1 MADDAVTRLVVEGG
15 SDFVRVLTQAAR
27 AQEQLTQAIANAS
40 QLRPTQI
47 NTAVQEA
54 AQHLQAA
61 STAAQLFRERL
72 TATGQSEETV
82 NRLTRAIQGQ
92 SKALLENVR
101 NVEEAERADERRK
114 TRLQVAEN
122 AIREERSNTLF
133 RASAPRA
140 ITEGPLNVN
149 TAKNQQ
155 QAVQLAQGIG
165 AVDQAQQGAT
175 RSGVSYLSNLSA
187 LHAGSFLLTGTTFSA
202 GQSIATLGLA
212 FSKMGVEVGGFNKTA
227 AAGGAVLGLLA
238 LAIHGVFESV
248 SLVISIV
255 EQGAQTLLKFGA
267 AGAAAVGAV
276 VVASTKLAS
285 NVENAFAEIAAF
297 GSPTVAQFSQ
307 LEEKV
312 SSLARTFGTAAQGV
326 AEGASLFI
334 RAGGDVETAINGG
347 ARAVV
352 LLQTASRGELIPSTA
367 ARSIVTVTNAFKQ
380 FDVTATQAADI
391 IVGTAQKTALSFNEV
406 TQAFQQAAPEAAQ
419 LKIPLLDLSTI
430 IGVLANQ
437 GLRGQVAGTGL
448 KQVLLDLLKPS
459 KEAAAK
465 LQEYNVSIQDSAG
478 KIRPFRDVLID
489 LNKAFGASGEGASD
503 AANAAREQAQAVIF
517 GSRANLAAAII
528 ARTGA
533 DDELKTAIGAVSA
546 EQVVAILQSTTSA
559 QVNILKT
566 NIEELAR
573 AFGGPLNVGIGA
585 AVKGLNSFFT
595 GSEEADARTERLRK
609 DFELV
614 GQAVLAVFTGQG
626 FGPIQDRL
634 NQLDNS
640 KASEFFTG
648 LLNAAL
654 TVRNAVVNDLIP
666 AFQTAGQNISAAIG
680 GTDIDGKFNGITAA
694 IVALISA
701 GGRLIVFT
709 SQLVSDFI
717 TGNTRGQ
724 EIRET
729 FSKIADTV
737 RTTLAAAFAVVA
749 TQIIIGVAAI
759 RLFGGALQQLVGAA
773 AAFEKAQSNVNV
785 IKLGESATSAAK
797 NLGSTADELSRV
809 RAQIAGFKQEQENL
823 VGPRTGG
830 VDDAALPSRE
840 AMDRAF
846 QIRDDIL
853 PGLLKKEAELILQQ
867 QKLGDVSEAA
877 NAALTKGQEAG
888 AGPFQRIQQDI
899 DNIKFDNITNFL
911 EGDLPSS
918 LTALAGNLSEIDKIF
933 NRGTTEPAGSESA
946 FPVDPKKAEQ
956 VARQITD
963 ITRRAAEE
971 RNNILEDAGIR
982 EIELQRSTLDRLT
995 DLATAFH
1002 RNERKLDE
1010 ETDKRIK
1017 QSNIDFVQQREDR
1030 DNLQVI
1036 SRGLERESFLRDQ
1049 ANARRDQGIAK
1060 ADAAEDRSNQ
1070 RRVQDQDRIVGI
1082 IENREQHLEDVRNQ
1096 IADRAFQRS
1105 QQDTERRFS
1114 LTQDRESTAFE
1125 RQLQD
1130 QATRRDNTRRLSEA
1144 KSPTDR
1150 TQINRD
1156 IAQQKLDTTFSR
1168 SQDEQRTRFRI
1179 QQDEARIKFSR
1190 SQEDVAFARTLTNEQ
1205 AAFEFRVALEIKF
1218 QAIKRGLEDIEIGRQ
1233 TEVDQTR
1240 LGRSQTF
1247 GEQDFRFRLTQADKL
1262 QAAQDELANQQH
1274 ERQNQ
1279 RTLDEAA
1286 TRKRELGQKFVEDV
1300 FGIFDDADRQ
1310 RLKNQEQSLRQL
1322 SKLTE
1327 REQRNLT
1334 QLAEREPTAA
1344 GGAAAAITRLNL
1356 ELITMDLLFK
1366 RNTLDAEDLF
1376 HTIRDRAITGEGL
1389 VPEAPSRS
1397 ATFALPSFPTEVQQ
1411 QITQAQRI
1419 DVSPLLLQVLP
1430 AAVVAGIRQAQLQGQ
1445 GNRSVTIQ
1453 GGVINSD
1460 GFLPLLQRLLTMGR

>member
-15 SDFVRVLTQAAR
+15 SDFVRVLTQATR

-40 QLRPTQI
+40 QLRPAQI
-47 NTAVQEA
+47 NTAVQES
-54 AQHLQAA
+54 AQHLQSA
-61 STAAQLFRERL
+61 STAAALFKERL
-72 TATGQSEETV
+72 AATGQSEEIV
-82 NRLTRAIQGQ
+82 NRLTKAIQGQ

-101 NVEEAERADERRK
+101 NVEEVERADERRK
-114 TRLQVAEN
+114 TRLQATEN

-155 QAVQLAQGIG
+155 QAIQLAQGIG

-175 RSGVSYLSNLSA
+175 RSGVTYLSTLSA
-187 LHAGSFLLTGTTFSA
+187 IHSISFLLTGTTFSVF
-202 GQSIATLGLA
+202 QSLTTLGLA
-212 FSKMGVEVGGFNKTA
+212 ASKLGTDGAGGFNRFA
-227 AAGGAVLGLLA
+227 AAGGALIGLISLGIH
-238 LAIHGVFESV
+238 AIV
-248 SLVISIV
+248 SSISTVINLV
-255 EQGAQTLLKFGA
+255 EQGAQTVIKFGA
-267 AGAAAVGAV
+267 IGAAALAGV
-276 VVASTKLAS
+276 VVASGKLAS
-285 NVENAFAEIAAF
+285 GVEDAFAEIAAF
-297 GSPTVAQFSQ
+297 GEPTIAQFGK

-312 SSLARTFGTAAQGV
+312 SSLARTFGQSSKDI

-334 RAGGDVETAINGG
+334 RAGGDVETAIEGG

-367 ARSIVTVTNAFKQ
+367 ARAIVTVTNAFKE
-380 FDVTATQAADI
+380 FGTTASQAVNI

-419 LKIPLLDLSTI
+419 LKIPLIDLATTV
-430 IGVLANQ
+430 GVLANQ

-459 KEAAAK
+459 TEAAAK
-465 LQEYNVSIQDSAG
+465 LQQYGVSIQDSAG
-478 KIRPFRDVLID
+478 KIRPWRDILVD
-489 LNKAFGASGEGASD
+489 LNKAFGDNTTSTNEAAD
-503 AANAAREQAQAVIF
+503 AARAQALAVIF

-533 DDELKTAIGAVSA
+533 AAFDELKDAIAGVSA
-546 EQVVAILQSTTSA
+546 EDVVNILLSTTSSQA
-559 QVNILKT
+559 NIAKT
-566 NIEELAR
+566 NVEELAR
-573 AFGGPLNVGIGA
+573 AFGGPLNVAVGA
-585 AVKGLNSFFT
+585 ALKNVNEFLKGI
-595 GSEEADARTERLRK
+595 DRK
-609 DFELV
+609 NFELA
-614 GQAVLAVFTGQG
+614 GQALIAVFTGQG
-626 FGPIQDRL
+626 FGDIKNKLDS
-634 NQLDNS
+634 LDNS
-640 KASEFFTG
+640 KAREFFTA
-648 LLNAAL
+648 LLNSAL
-654 TVRNAVVNDLIP
+654 TVRNAIVNDLIP

-797 NLGSTADELSRV
+797 NLGSTADELGRV
-809 RAQIAGFKQEQENL
+809 RAQIAGFRQEQENL

-899 DNIKFDNITNFL
+899 DNIKFDNIDNFL
-911 EGDLPSS
+911 TGDLPTS
-918 LTALAGNLSEIDKIF
+918 LTALAANLAEIEKVF
-933 NRGTTEPAGSESA
+933 NKGGAEPAGTESA
-946 FPVDPKKAEQ
+946 FPADPKKAEQ

-963 ITRRAAEE
+963 ITRRAIEE

-995 DLATAFH
+995 DLTTAFQ
-1002 RNERKLDE
+1002 RNQRKLQE
-1010 ETDKRIK
+1010 ETDKRIQ
-1017 QSNIDFVQQREDR
+1017 QSNEDFVQQRADR
-1030 DNLQVI
+1030 DSLQTT
-1036 SRGLERESFLRDQ
+1036 SRGFERESFLRDQ

-1070 RRVQDQDRIVGI
+1070 RRVQDQDRVVSIL
-1082 IENREQHLEDVRNQ
+1082 ENREQHLEDVRTQ

-1105 QQDTERRFS
+1105 QQDADRRFGLS
-1114 LTQDRESTAFE
+1114 QDKEATAFE

-1130 QATRRDNTRRLSEA
+1130 QATRRDNARRLSEA
-1144 KSPTDR
+1144 ATPEAR
-1150 TQINRD
+1150 TQVNRD
-1156 IAQQKLDTTFSR
+1156 IAQQRIDTTFSR
-1168 SQDEQRTRFRI
+1168 QQDEQRTRFRQ

-1190 SQEDVAFARTLTNEQ
+1190 SQEDVSFARTLTNEQ
-1205 AAFEFRVALEIKF
+1205 AAFEFRVGLEVKF
-1218 QAIKRGLEDIEIGRQ
+1218 QAIKRSLEDVEIGRQ
-1233 TEVDQTR
+1233 TQVDQVR
-1240 LGRSQTF
+1240 LGRSQDF

-1262 QAAQDELANQQH
+1262 QNAQDEIANQQH

-1279 RTLDEAA
+1279 RTRDEAEI
-1286 TRKRELGQKFVEDV
+1286 RKRELGTKFVEDV

-1344 GGAAAAITRLNL
+1344 GGAAGAISQLNL
-1356 ELITMDLLFK
+1356 QLITTELLFK
-1366 RNTLDAEDLF
+1366 KATLDAETFF
-1376 HTIRDRAITGEGL
+1376 HTIRDAGIVGQGL

-1397 ATFALPSFPTEVQQ
+1397 ATFAIPSFPTSVQQ
-1411 QITQAQRI
+1411 QITQAQQI

-1430 AAVVAGIRQAQLQGQ
+1430 PAIVAGIREAQLTGQ
-1445 GNRSVTIQ
+1445 GNRTITIQ

-1460 GFLPLLQRLLTMGR
+1460 NFLPFLQNLLFQRR